1 MLRILPDAEQLKA
14 FVGFDDDGYAFSASQ
29 VSLDL
34 FILVYVSVRLKM
46 YPPEIHQNG
55 QLRFPGFRFFG
66 ISLYRIQIGPNL
78 PI

>member
-1 MLRILPDAEQLKA
+1 MRILPDAEQLKA
-14 FVGFDDDGYAFSASQ
+14 FVGYDDDGYAFSASQ
-29 VSLDL
+29 VSHDL

-55 QLRFPGFRFFG
+55 KLRFLGIRFLG
-66 ISLYRIQIGPNL
+66 ILRYKIQIGPIL